1 MKKTLM
7 STVTVIFAQHFNRSE
22 NYDCTEGTSN
32 DQSEPQSR
40 EYFSP
45 ALRVIVFTEH
55 GSVWSRKGAARPLLL
70 LRLYF
75 YSSRAFQEPLYIRA
89 RPLFSRF
96 SEHLN
101 TPTYAKLRA
110 VIEKIFAWHDVSHVL
125 SLAKNI
131 HVSFAEN
138 CFPPA
143 DYRHFDGDVKR
154 SYSLRSLPSTTSL
167 GTNYVYS
174 DRKILKNLDAE

>member
-1 MKKTLM
+1 MCSGLKERLITLIKCAIKSSTGNHDCTLYRKLAPARDISMKRTLM

-75 YSSRAFQEPLYIRA
+75 YSSRAFQESLYIRA

-101 TPTYAKLRA
+101 TPRYARLRA
-110 VIEKIFAWHDVSHVL
+110 ATEKIFA
-125 SLAKNI
+125 
-131 HVSFAEN
+131 
-138 CFPPA
+138 
-143 DYRHFDGDVKR
+143 
-154 SYSLRSLPSTTSL
+154 
-167 GTNYVYS
+167 
-174 DRKILKNLDAE
+174 